1 MNGTSIRVLLDIKNE
16 KSISGICKESDNSEE
31 LILNPV
37 YILLGL
43 YYQYDRQTRM
53 ECTFSCCIQE
63 TTKCR
68 LISFE
73 AWS

>member
-1 MNGTSIRVLLDIKNE
+1 MGLLCTLLLDIKCE
-16 KSISGICKESDNSEE
+16 KNKGFICKKSENSEE
-31 LILNPV
+31 LILKPV
-37 YILLGL
+37 YILSGL
-43 YYQYDRQTRM
+43 YNQYDRQTRM
-53 ECTFSCCIQE
+53 ECTLSCCIQE